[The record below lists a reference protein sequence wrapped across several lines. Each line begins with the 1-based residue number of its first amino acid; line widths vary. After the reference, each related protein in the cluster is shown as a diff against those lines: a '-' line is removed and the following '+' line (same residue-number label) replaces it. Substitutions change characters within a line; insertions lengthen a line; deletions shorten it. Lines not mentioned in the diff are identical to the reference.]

1 MPNDD
6 DPPRESTGLD
16 QPVSDPG
23 QMTTIVRQ
31 YGKPSRCKRWSHA
44 VPPSPSARFAEG
56 SKVLGLS
63 SESVQSDNRHP

>member
-23 QMTTIVRQ
+23 QNDDDCSSVRETIEVQALVARR
-31 YGKPSRCKRWSHA
+31 STLA
-44 VPPSPSARFAEG
+44 VGTLR
-56 SKVLGLS
+56 
-63 SESVQSDNRHP
+63 